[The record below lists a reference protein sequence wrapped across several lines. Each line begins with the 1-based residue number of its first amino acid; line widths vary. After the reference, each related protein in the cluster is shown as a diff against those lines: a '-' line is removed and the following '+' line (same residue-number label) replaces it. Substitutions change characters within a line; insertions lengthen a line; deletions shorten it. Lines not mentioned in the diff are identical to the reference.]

1 MKQFQLTILAFF
13 VGFQIFAQSKVGTI
27 DVDYIISKMPELE
40 QVSDAVKVYSSD
52 LDNQLQI
59 KITKYQ
65 SLIKV
70 YQENEATY
78 NDVDKKAKQDE
89 IITLENEIKQFQQN
103 SNSMVQLKQNELLS
117 PLYQKIGE
125 AMNTVAA
132 EGQFTQVFTIDNS
145 IAYLDPNFDITI
157 TVMEIMGL
165 PIEDPANTEGKN

>member
-1 MKQFQLTILAFF
+1 MKQFQLTLLAFF
-13 VGFQIFAQSKVGTI
+13 VGFQLFAQSKVGTI

-52 LDNQLQI
+52 LENQLQV

-78 NDVDKKAKQDE
+78 TETDKKAKQDE

-103 SNSMVQLKQNELLS
+103 SGSMIQIKQNEMLG

-125 AMNTVAA
+125 AMNKVAA
-132 EGQFTQVFTIDNS
+132 EDKYTQIFTIDNS
-145 IAYLDPNFDITI
+145 IAYLDPNYDITI
-157 TVMEIMGL
+157 TVMEILGL